1 MQNWGENAPVL
12 TFLHPLQSMFA
23 SFTKHVCKPKHH
35 HLKIINMPFT
45 KRKHA
50 TYDMQTW
57 QLRCANMPLTKHDD
71 GFFAKIIHYKY
82 TTFIFYN
89 E

>member
-1 MQNWGENAPVL
+1 MQNPGENAPVL
-12 TFLHPLQSMFA
+12 TFLQPLQSMFA
-23 SFTKHVCKPKHH
+23 AKTSSLEDC
-35 HLKIINMPFT
+35 
-45 KRKHA
+45 KHA
-50 TYDMQTW
+50 IYEAQTW
-57 QLRCANMPLTKHDD
+57 YLRYANMPLTKHDD